1 MRGGRECY
9 YKDNERAYVFRNFNR
24 KTKHEIAFYL
34 NRSYNS
40 VKSFMYLNGLKSV
53 EMEKKRRSQLVGTI
67 RFKKRTTIE
76 RELML
81 IEKENQKFR
90 LSFPDVYKRIEHQKE
105 VAALE
110 LEALMQLNYSGLMYE
125 SYLSRIN
132 LLTKIVSV

>member
-1 MRGGRECY
+1 MSGRNY
-9 YKDNERAYVFRNFNR
+9 YYSEKEKQYVFRNFNK

-67 RFKKRTTIE
+67 RFKKRCTIE

-105 VAALE
+105 VASDELKALN
-110 LEALMQLNYSGLMYE
+110 QFNYSGLMYE

-132 LLTKIVSV
+132 LLSKIINT